1 MQGLR
6 DLGYVEGQNILIEYR
21 YAKGDDALLPELA
34 AELVRLNVEVILT
47 WGVTAARVVTKATT
61 TIPIVNGSMS
71 DPVAASLVQ
80 SLARPGGNL
89 TGLTSQTP
97 ALSTKRVELLKEV
110 VPGLSRVTALS
121 TAGRTAK
128 LALHETEAAARSLEI
143 QLHAVEVRGPGDLD
157 DAFGAAAKAGAG
169 GVIVMPDLLFTQHL
183 QRLVELVAKHRLPT
197 TYFSRD
203 FVDAGGLLSYAPSF
217 PDMFRRAATYV
228 HRILKGMKP
237 RDLPIEQAAR
247 FELVI
252 NLKTA
257 KALRLTIPPSVLLRA
272 DQLIQ

>member
-1 MQGLR
+1 LQGLR